1 MKKYSI
7 LIEGYDFVVEANN
20 EEQAIKEALYL
31 YKEAKNLLVSVREI
45 VERDE
50 LPKNIQEEIKE
61 KGHCVI
67 CDNTNNSEEDIAN
80 RRINVTIYTDYLG
93 G

>member
-1 MKKYSI
+1 M
-7 LIEGYDFVVEANN
+7 
-20 EEQAIKEALYL
+20 YL

-45 VERDE
+45 VEKDE
-50 LPKNIQEEIKE
+50 LPENIQEEIKE

-67 CDNTNNSEEDIAN
+67 CDNTNNSKEDIAN
-80 RRINVTIYTDYLG
+80 NKINVTIYADYFG

>member
-31 YKEAKNLLVSVREI
+31 YKEAKDLKISIREI
-45 VERDE
+45 
-50 LPKNIQEEIKE
+50 EEI
-61 KGHCVI
+61 I
-67 CDNTNNSEEDIAN
+67 
-80 RRINVTIYTDYLG
+80 
-93 G
+93 